1 MAPVPVQLVDETAR
15 RFRLLGDATR
25 LRLLNALHD
34 EGELTVSELAERAE
48 TGVANASKQL
58 SLLEREG
65 LVERE
70 RFGTSVRY
78 RIVDPTIEQLCDLV
92 CSGLRARFA
101 DLARRLA

>member
-1 MAPVPVQLVDETAR
+1 MAPVPVQLLDETAR

-34 EGELTVSELAERAE
+34 EGGLTVSELAGRAQ

-65 LVERE
+65 LIERE
-70 RFGTSVRY
+70 RLGTTVRY
-78 RIVDPTIEQLCDLV
+78 RIGDPTIEQLCDLV

-101 DLARRLA
+101 DLARLLG

>member
-1 MAPVPVQLVDETAR
+1 MAPVPVQLLDETAR

-34 EGELTVSELAERAE
+34 EGELTVSGLAERAE
-48 TGVANASKQL
+48 TGIANASKQL
-58 SLLEREG
+58 SMLEREG

-70 RFGTSVRY
+70 RLGTSVRY
-78 RIVDPTIEQLCDLV
+78 RIADPTIEQLCELV

-101 DLARRLA
+101 DLARRLG